1 MFVDSILTT
10 TYLIVFNIFS
20 AARWQIMYL
29 SAAISGG
36 VGVGEGGQPQ
46 GHFVM
51 RVVDIA
57 ANFKCGMGDKIAVA
71 LS

>member
-10 TYLIVFNIFS
+10 TDLIVFNIFS
-20 AARWQIMYL
+20 AAKWQIMYL
-29 SAAISGG
+29 SAAISGAGGGG
-36 VGVGEGGQPQ
+36 VNPRDI
-46 GHFVM
+46 FVM
-51 RVVDIA
+51 RVVGIA